1 MPSIYGRSYNKE
13 LQDGDDC
20 PPHPFSMAYGG
31 NDDYEDPKDAW
42 DFIGMSENQR
52 EHERQARKAF
62 SKSTELMHID
72 YGKLD
77 VPFKFVE
84 IRCETEK
91 AWCVLFDGDL
101 WTWFPKS
108 LCKIRGQHI
117 IGPHSFMRKKAKD
130 ALENAGKPAPQ
141 GTRWQAPV
149 QPIAIVVD
157 TSPCPYCGKTDAC
170 DCASP
175 GIVATRIPAPTEEMI
190 AKLKLKNFIK
200 ENR

>member
-1 MPSIYGRSYNKE
+1 MPNIYDRSYNRA

-20 PPHPFSMAYGG
+20 PPHTFSMAYGG
-31 NDDYEDPKDAW
+31 NDNYDDPKDAW
-42 DFIGMSENQR
+42 DFSGDCPITGMSS
-52 EHERQARKAF
+52 ER
-62 SKSTELMHID
+62 SDELSRRMVDALMNINHD
-72 YGKLD
+72 KLD

-117 IGPHSFMRKKAKD
+117 IGPHSFMKKKAKD

-141 GTRWQAPV
+141 GARWQAPV
-149 QPIAIVVD
+149 QPITIVVD

-175 GIVATRIPAPTEEMI
+175 GIVATRIPAPSAEAI
-190 AKLKLKNFIK
+190 ARLKQFIK

>member
-1 MPSIYGRSYNKE
+1 MPNIYDRSYNWA

-20 PPHPFSMAYGG
+20 PPHTFSMAYGG
-31 NDDYEDPKDAW
+31 NDDYEDPNDAW
-42 DFIGMSENQR
+42 DFNPYEKPDKKRG
-52 EHERQARKAF
+52 
-62 SKSTELMHID
+62 ELMHID

-101 WTWFPKS
+101 WSWFPKS
-108 LCKIRGQHI
+108 LCKVRGQHI
-117 IGPHSFMRKKAKD
+117 IGPHSFMKKKAKE

-141 GTRWQAPV
+141 GAKWQEPV
-149 QPIAIVVD
+149 QPITIVVD

-175 GIVATRIPAPTEEMI
+175 GIVATRIPAPTAEMI

>member
-1 MPSIYGRSYNKE
+1 MPNIYDRSYNWA

-20 PPHPFSMAYGG
+20 PPHTFSMAYGG
-31 NDDYEDPKDAW
+31 NDYEDPKDAW
-42 DFIGMSENQR
+42 DFDPYKKNSDN
-52 EHERQARKAF
+52 
-62 SKSTELMHID
+62 KSRELMCID

-77 VPFKFVE
+77 VPFKFLE
-84 IRCETEK
+84 IRRQTEK
-91 AWCVLFDGDL
+91 AWLIVFEDGS

-108 LCKIRGQHI
+108 LCKVDGPNI
-117 IGPHSFMRKKAKD
+117 IGPHSFMVKKARD
-130 ALENAGKPAPQ
+130 AIGNRSNPVPSRQ
-141 GTRWQAPV
+141 TWQEPV
-149 QPIAIVVD
+149 QPITIVVD

-175 GIVATRIPAPTEEMI
+175 GIVATRIPAPTAEMI